1 MPYRLNVYAL
11 PKFVAP
17 EDLASGTVVVLDVLR
32 ASTTI
37 ACALQS
43 GAREVIPCLEVD
55 EARAVPESMPGGD
68 VILGG
73 ERSGLP
79 IAGFDLGNSPAQ
91 YTPSRVGGKTVV
103 LTTTNGTRAMLYAR
117 QAERIL
123 IGAFVNAAAIVERL
137 LGQEQIHLLCAGT
150 EGQIS
155 YDDVLA
161 AGLLVDRIERNGG
174 LAYEK
179 NAQAVTAREHWLHS
193 FALPHAVGA
202 EPLEPG
208 RLTQELRKTL
218 GAKHLIELGLDA
230 DIEAAAQL
238 DSIAIVP
245 ELDTVTLRIRPAE

>member
-17 EDLASGTVVVLDVLR
+17 EDLAGGTAVVLDVLR

-37 ACALQS
+37 VHALQA
-43 GAREVIPCLEVD
+43 GAREVIPCLEVE
-55 EARAVPESMPGGD
+55 EARAVAESMAEGD
-68 VILGG
+68 AVLGG

-79 IAGFDLGNSPAQ
+79 IAGFDLGNSPSE
-91 YTPSRVGGKTVV
+91 YFPSRVGGKTVV
-103 LTTTNGTRAMLYAR
+103 LTTTNGTRAMLHAR

-123 IGAFVNAAAIVERL
+123 IGAFVNAAAVVERL
-137 LGQEQIHLLCAGT
+137 LGREQIHLLCAGT

-161 AGLLVDRIERNGG
+161 AGLLVDRIEREGG
-174 LAYEK
+174 LTYEK

-193 FALPHAVGA
+193 FALPQALGA
-202 EPLEPG
+202 EPLEPD
-208 RLTQELRKTL
+208 RLTEELRKTL
-218 GAKHLIELGLDA
+218 GAKHLIDLGLGA
-230 DIEAAAQL
+230 DIQSAAQL

-245 ELDTVTLRIRPAE
+245 ELDPVTLRIRPAE